1 MHYFHTHFN
10 VYPNPQGKVDAR
22 NHKRA
27 PDFARCKLRIVQNA
41 DDELSGREDVQQQVC
56 ANEAGAGPNIGQA
69 EQHTQSHHEVQ
80 AVLKVGPLVSCIQ
93 GLAVAHPKHAIV
105 GKVSNVPEQQ
115 KGSIV
120 MVDQDVLIGFEE
132 ASHCSTVTQL

>member
-22 NHKRA
+22 HNQRSA
-27 PDFARCKLRIVQNA
+27 NFASSKLGISENA
-41 DDELSGREDVQQQVC
+41 DHKLSGREDVQQQVC

-80 AVLKVGPLVSCIQ
+80 AVLKVGPLIAPIQ
-93 GLAVAHPKHAIV
+93 GLAVAHPKHAVV
-105 GKVSNVPEQQ
+105 GEVSDVPEQQ
-115 KGSIV
+115 QGSIV
-120 MVDQDVLIGFEE
+120 MVDQDVLVGFEE
-132 ASHCSTVTQL
+132 ASHCVTVTQS

>member
-27 PDFARCKLRIVQNA
+27 PDFARCKLGIVQNA
-41 DDELSGREDVQQQVC
+41 DDKLSGREDVQQQVH
-56 ANEAGAGPNIGQA
+56 ANKTGAGPNVGQTK
-69 EQHTQSHHEVQ
+69 QHAQGHNKVQ
-80 AVLKVGPLVSCIQ
+80 AVLKVGPLVTCIQ

-105 GKVSNVPEQQ
+105 SKVSNVPKQQ
-115 KGSIV
+115 QGSVV
-120 MVDQDVLIGFEE
+120 MVDQDVLVGFEE
-132 ASHCSTVTQL
+132 ASHCVTVTQS